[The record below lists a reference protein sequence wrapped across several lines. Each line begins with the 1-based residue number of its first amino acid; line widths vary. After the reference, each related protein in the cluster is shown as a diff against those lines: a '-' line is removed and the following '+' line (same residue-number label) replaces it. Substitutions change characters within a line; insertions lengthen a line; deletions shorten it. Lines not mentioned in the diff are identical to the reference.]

1 MSEIN
6 IKIGENQKSFP
17 APLSVAEALK
27 SVDRDLLKKSLA
39 AKVNGAEV
47 DLSYELQPT
56 DEVLSVEPI
65 LTETRDGLEVIRHS
79 AAHLLAAAV
88 IDLFPETKL
97 GVGPALMDD
106 PRYGYYY
113 DVIAPRQLTEADLPV
128 IEKKMRD
135 IAKRNL
141 PYRREVIDKNELIK
155 LFTDR
160 NEPLKCEL
168 VNEKAGDTATA
179 YYIEDTPFV

>member
-1 MSEIN
+1 V
-6 IKIGENQKSFP
+6 
-17 APLSVAEALK
+17 SVAEALK
-27 SVDRDLLKKSLA
+27 SVDRELVKKSLA

-47 DLSYELQPT
+47 DLSYTLEST
-56 DEVLSVEPI
+56 DQVLSIEPI

-88 IDLFPETKL
+88 LELFPGTKL

-128 IEKKMRD
+128 LKKRCVTS
-135 IAKRNL
+135 
-141 PYRREVIDKNELIK
+141 PSVI
-155 LFTDR
+155 TVS
-160 NEPLKCEL
+160 P
-168 VNEKAGDTATA
+168 
-179 YYIEDTPFV
+179 